1 MVICSVFNLCH
12 LFCRGRCAVFHFLAL
27 DRLHFYF
34 PFASHLCRNRI
45 NSGLSALCTPS
56 CHFTLILK
64 FKLLLSGARKDP
76 PLFSP
81 LRRDHELF
89 SVEETRLPSQTC
101 CMYSA
106 YSDACLSELL
116 HGLCTLLARHIK
128 AKLLKPFCQQLFIDL
143 KKYSPAN
150 GYCLD
155 CILPLKT
162 RH

>member
-1 MVICSVFNLCH
+1 M
-12 LFCRGRCAVFHFLAL
+12 LFFIFSLSIGCIFISPLRPICAVTSLIQ
-27 DRLHFYF
+27 D
-34 PFASHLCRNRI
+34 CV
-45 NSGLSALCTPS
+45 LCTPS

-64 FKLLLSGARKDP
+64 FKLLLSGACKDP

-143 KKYSPAN
+143 KKCSPAN

-155 CILPLKT
+155 FILPLKT